1 MMSGSRC
8 CEPGGKEETWRA
20 IVTAQCVLC
29 HHLKGQRMDR
39 RGKDANKETGTW
51 PLQMEDGD
59 QDWCAA
65 VEITWSGQTKD
76 VFGEVFLW

>member
-29 HHLKGQRMDR
+29 HHLK
-39 RGKDANKETGTW
+39 ASTATETIVHLNTCTQPSRQLW
-51 PLQMEDGD
+51 ALQICVKVQQFSASIRCYPDSWRPEM
-59 QDWCAA
+59 
-65 VEITWSGQTKD
+65 
-76 VFGEVFLW
+76 